1 MGMFGLWIIN
11 RKANVDITI
20 TGNQVRE
27 LYLMRL
33 CTEVPYIWIS
43 STGS

>member
-27 LYLMRL
+27 LYFDETMHR
-33 CTEVPYIWIS
+33 
-43 STGS
+43 GSVYLDQ